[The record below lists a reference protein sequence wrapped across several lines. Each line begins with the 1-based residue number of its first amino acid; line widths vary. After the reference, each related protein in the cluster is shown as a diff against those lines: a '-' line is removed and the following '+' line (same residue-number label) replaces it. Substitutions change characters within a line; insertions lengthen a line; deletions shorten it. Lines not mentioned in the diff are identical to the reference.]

1 MVLNIIKN
9 ICIGVSRVMW
19 RMLYNNKIN
28 VCDSVFHP
36 RFIYV
41 IINSSTVDFMF
52 LFNNLASDHEHE
64 FENEHAA
71 RGQNM

>member
-1 MVLNIIKN
+1 
-9 ICIGVSRVMW
+9 MW

-71 RGQNM
+71 RGQNMWESYLIYCFIRVVQM